1 MIYEK
6 LNQGS
11 RSPLHTSPLCDP
23 SRQNTESTSGMAQ
36 RLATTRQNLVKQ
48 LKERFPGLPF

>member
-23 SRQNTESTSGMAQ
+23 SRQTTESTSGMAQ